1 MKTKRIKKAAKDWW
15 DAKENTAT
23 HPNVNHW
30 PQFKAR
36 VTLTVLLI
44 LLACLVYLAV
54 CLIALAVVVLGLPI
68 ALWRQIDRIHSLWSD
83 KRRFKPPEVVR

>member
-1 MKTKRIKKAAKDWW
+1 MKAKRIKKAAKDWW
-15 DAKENTAT
+15 DAKENAAI

-44 LLACLVYLAV
+44 GLACLVYLAI
-54 CLIALAVVVLGLPI
+54 CLIALVVVVAGLPI
-68 ALWRQIDRIHSLWSD
+68 AIWRQADRIHSLWSD
-83 KRRFKPPEVVR
+83 KRRWQPPKEVR